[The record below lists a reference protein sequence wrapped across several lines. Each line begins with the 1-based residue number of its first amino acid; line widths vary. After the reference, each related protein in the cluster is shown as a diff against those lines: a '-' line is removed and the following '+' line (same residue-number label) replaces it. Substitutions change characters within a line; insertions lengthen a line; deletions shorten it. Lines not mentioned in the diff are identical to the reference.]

1 MRNRII
7 LILTLL
13 LSVLNHVLAQDSDM
27 TANERQVR
35 RIFNQAY
42 QQVFG
47 EQGAKLHYDVNII
60 GIYKTSGTIWFKGKK
75 KKFVDAK
82 VNSWNDGETVY
93 TVKKK
98 KKKKEVEVRSAKNNK
113 QDKYSGKFKFVPEN
127 FDYSVANDE
136 EGLMLTLKA
145 KKGAKGIKEVH
156 ALVKRQTYEPI
167 KVRIKISIIW
177 TTIKI
182 SDFQS
187 GDITDEM
194 LSFPKEQYK
203 DYKFVDKR

>member
-1 MRNRII
+1 M
-7 LILTLL
+7 L
-13 LSVLNHVLAQDSDM
+13 LSVLNPVLAQDSDM
-27 TANERQVR
+27 TANERQAR

>member
-13 LSVLNHVLAQDSDM
+13 LSVLNPVLAQDSDM
-27 TANERQVR
+27 TANERQAK

-113 QDKYSGKFKFVPEN
+113 QDKYSGKFKFLPEN

-167 KVRIKISIIW
+167 RVRIKISIIW

-187 GDITDEM
+187 GGITDEM
-194 LSFPKEQYK
+194 LMFPEEQYK

>member
-13 LSVLNHVLAQDSDM
+13 LSVLNPVLAQDSDM
-27 TANERQVR
+27 TANERQAR

-113 QDKYSGKFKFVPEN
+113 QDKYSGKFRFLPEN

-167 KVRIKISIIW
+167 RVRIKISIIW